1 MKTFTDRQGRSWTIE
16 INYTSLRRVK
26 AATGVDLTRLVDP
39 KSDVM
44 GQLTGDP
51 FVLFDCLVALLQ
63 PQLDDKGITA
73 EQFGESLDEESAD
86 KAAVA
91 LIEAAIDFF
100 QEGKRMLLKRAFAKV
115 TTAAQRRQ
123 TASLDQA
130 LRAVESPE
138 FEQAIETALDEASRS
153 TSGSSATS
161 SPALSA
167 STPAP

>member
-51 FVLFDCLVALLQ
+51 FILFDCLIALLS
-63 PQLDDKGITA
+63 PQLDDKEITA

-138 FEQAIETALDEASRS
+138 FEQAIETALDAASRS

>member
-1 MKTFTDRQGRSWTIE
+1 MKTFSDRQGRSWTIE

-51 FVLFDCLVALLQ
+51 FILFDCLVALLQ

-73 EQFGESLDEESAD
+73 EQLGESLDEESAD

-91 LIEAAIDFF
+91 LIEAAIDYF

-138 FEQAIETALDEASRS
+138 FEQAIETALDAASRS
-153 TSGSSATS
+153 TPGSSATS
-161 SPALSA
+161 SPASSA

>member
-73 EQFGESLDEESAD
+73 EQLGESLDEESAD

-138 FEQAIETALDEASRS
+138 FEQAIETALDAASRS

-167 STPAP
+167 STPAR

>member
-26 AATGVDLTRLVDP
+26 AATDVDLTRLVDP

-51 FVLFDCLVALLQ
+51 FILFDCLVALLQ

-130 LRAVESPE
+130 MRAVESPE

-153 TSGSSATS
+153 TSGSSATN
-161 SPALSA
+161 SPASLA
-167 STPAP
+167 STPAR

>member
-26 AATGVDLTRLVDP
+26 SATGVDLTRLVDP

-51 FVLFDCLVALLQ
+51 FVLFDCLVAILQ

-138 FEQAIETALDEASRS
+138 FEQAIETALDAASRS

-161 SPALSA
+161 SPASSA
-167 STPAP
+167 STLAP

>member
-138 FEQAIETALDEASRS
+138 FEQAIETALDAASRS

-161 SPALSA
+161 LPASSA
-167 STPAP
+167 STPAL

>member
-1 MKTFTDRQGRSWTIE
+1 MKTFTDRQGHSWTIE

-130 LRAVESPE
+130 LLAVESPE
-138 FEQAIETALDEASRS
+138 FEQAIETALDAASRS
-153 TSGSSATS
+153 TSGGSATN

-167 STPAP
+167 SIPAP